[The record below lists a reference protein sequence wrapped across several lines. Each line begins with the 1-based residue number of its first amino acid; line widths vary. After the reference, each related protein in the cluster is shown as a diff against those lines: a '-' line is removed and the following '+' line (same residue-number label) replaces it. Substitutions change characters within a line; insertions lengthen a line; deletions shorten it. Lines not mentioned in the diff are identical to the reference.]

1 MSTQIL
7 ILGAGK
13 STTFLIEYLQ
23 KKAVENNWYILL
35 ADHDFLLAKS
45 KWNNQPCGEA
55 LGVNIIDPSER
66 AALIQKSTVV
76 VSMLPATLH
85 YLVAEDCIKFEKS
98 LFTASYVDDQLL
110 SLQNV
115 VVQKGLLFL
124 SEMGLDPGID
134 HMSAMQLIDKIKGFG
149 GKITGF
155 KSHCGG
161 IIAPESDTN
170 PWHYKISWNPRN
182 VILAGKAGAIY
193 LEDGL
198 TKQQNYTQL
207 FVDNNQVT
215 IPKIGALA
223 YYPNRN
229 SLCYIDTYS
238 LQGVDNFVRTTLR
251 YPDFCKGWNAL
262 IQLGFTDETKW
273 QIKPA
278 LTLEEWFLA
287 LSTNPTFKRK
297 LEVFMED
304 EIIASQLNYLSL
316 TENVILPDYVNSNAS
331 LLQWR
336 LEQKWTLNSNDKDLV
351 VMMHE
356 IDYTLDGKQ
365 FNAQSS
371 MIIKGIDGSHTAMAK
386 TVGYPLAM
394 GVCAFLNGEI
404 SLQGIHLPI
413 HPEIYTPILENLAKE
428 GIIFEEQIKE
438 IKP

>member
-1 MSTQIL
+1 
-7 ILGAGK
+7 
-13 STTFLIEYLQ
+13 
-23 KKAVENNWYILL
+23 
-35 ADHDFLLAKS
+35 
-45 KWNNQPCGEA
+45 
-55 LGVNIIDPSER
+55 
-66 AALIQKSTVV
+66 
-76 VSMLPATLH
+76 
-85 YLVAEDCIKFEKS
+85 
-98 LFTASYVDDQLL
+98 
-110 SLQNV
+110 
-115 VVQKGLLFL
+115 
-124 SEMGLDPGID
+124 
-134 HMSAMQLIDKIKGFG
+134 
-149 GKITGF
+149 
-155 KSHCGG
+155 
-161 IIAPESDTN
+161 
-170 PWHYKISWNPRN
+170 
-182 VILAGKAGAIY
+182 
-193 LEDGL
+193 
-198 TKQQNYTQL
+198 
-207 FVDNNQVT
+207 
-215 IPKIGALA
+215 
-223 YYPNRN
+223 
-229 SLCYIDTYS
+229 
-238 LQGVDNFVRTTLR
+238 VRTTLR